1 MKRALA
7 GMAIVVSVCA
17 AGANSAHAEPVDDA
31 VQVLRAA
38 LGEGVGGLGYP
49 GAIGLI
55 RRGDQVRRVGVG
67 VGDLVAGTAA
77 DPGAPVRI
85 GSITK
90 MFVATV
96 LLQLI
101 GEGKVGLDDTV
112 ERWLPGVVRG
122 NGHAGER
129 IRVRHLLENT
139 SGLVSYD
146 RDPVF
151 SALYAADVD
160 PARVWEPREL
170 VQIST
175 ASPPYAD
182 PGVKQVYS
190 NTDFVLA
197 AMVIEAA
204 TGRSAE
210 AEIQSR
216 IVTPLGLR
224 HTFFPRSPEA
234 GPDWM
239 RGYFL
244 VRDVSISNPTIHGA
258 AGAMVSTLDDLAVF
272 AGAQQD
278 GRLLAPAQLSLL
290 RSTFHEQGRD
300 TGFAMGIYRWDSP
313 CGPVWLKYGAVL
325 GYFSAVATSDSGDKQ
340 VVLAAN
346 EYHLLSD
353 SPSVLHLAAA
363 LERVFCT
370 F

>member
-1 MKRALA
+1 
-7 GMAIVVSVCA
+7 MAIVVSVCA
-17 AGANSAHAEPVDDA
+17 AGTNSAHAEPVDDA

-49 GAIGLI
+49 GAIGLL
-55 RRGDQVRRVGVG
+55 RRGDKVVRVGVG
-67 VGDLVAGTAA
+67 VGDLTAGTAA
-77 DPGAPVRI
+77 DPDAPVRI

-101 GEGKVGLDDTV
+101 GEGKVSLDDTV
-112 ERWLPGVVRG
+112 ERWLPGLVQG

-129 IRVRHLLENT
+129 IQVRHLLENT
-139 SGLVSYD
+139 SGMVSYD
-146 RDPVF
+146 QDPVF
-151 SALYAADVD
+151 SAMYAADVD
-160 PARVWEPREL
+160 QYRVWEPREL
-170 VQIST
+170 VAIST
-175 ASPPYAD
+175 ALPPYAA

-204 TGRSAE
+204 TGHSVE
-210 AEIQSR
+210 TEIQSR

-224 HTFFPRSPEA
+224 HTFFPRSPEV

-244 VRDVSISNPTIHGA
+244 VRDVSVSNPTIHGA

-325 GYFSAVATSDSGDKQ
+325 GYFSAVATSSSGDKQ
-340 VVLAAN
+340 VVLVAN